1 MKLRKAIEKAKK
13 ERGEIRPLVQEQDA
27 NGLDTTIKLPVQSKP
42 VTAEWIA
49 PEYNKSKS
57 VKVDSAKA
65 ADNKCVAIFPDAA
78 EIDYYKVLRTQIQQR
93 AQANGWKTVMITSA
107 NPGEGKTTTSINLAA
122 TMAKEFNQTVL
133 LVDNDLRHQSIHN
146 YLGIS
151 SNLGLIDYLENNK
164 HLSDLIIWPGIE
176 KLTIISGGREV
187 VDSTE
192 LVSSPRMKELV
203 AEMKSRYDDRY
214 IVFDVP
220 PLLGCA
226 DAAAFAPMVDCI
238 LMVVEDG
245 RTEIEDVKKAVELI
259 PKEKFLGYVLNRRKT
274 ATSKYKNYYSG

>member
-13 ERGEIRPLVQEQDA
+13 ERGESRPLVQEQDA
-27 NGLDTTIKLPVQSKP
+27 NSLDKTITLPVQPKP

-49 PEYNKSKS
+49 PEYNESKS
-57 VKVDSAKA
+57 AMVDSAKA

-78 EIDYYKVLRTQIQQR
+78 EIDSYKVLKTRLQQR
-93 AQANGWKTVMITSA
+93 AQENGWKTVMITSA
-107 NPGEGKTTTSINLAA
+107 NPGEGKTITSINLAV

-151 SNLGLIDYLENNK
+151 SNLGLIDYLETNNQ
-164 HLSDLIIWPGIE
+164 LSDLIIWPGIE

-203 AEMKSRYDDRY
+203 AEMKARYDDRY
-214 IVFDVP
+214 IIFDVP

-238 LMVVEDG
+238 LMVVEEG
-245 RTEIEDVKKAVELI
+245 RTSIEDVKKAVELI

-274 ATSKYKNYYSG
+274 ARSKYKNYYSG